1 MLSSVGR
8 VWDEGK
14 SWDSLMQGATLVQSH
29 LEDLGGAIQV
39 ATKFGRG
46 LRWRC

>member
-1 MLSSVGR
+1 LNDDSPLRR

-29 LEDLGGAIQV
+29 LEDVGGAIQV
-39 ATKFGRG
+39 CVCVCVCA
-46 LRWRC
+46 